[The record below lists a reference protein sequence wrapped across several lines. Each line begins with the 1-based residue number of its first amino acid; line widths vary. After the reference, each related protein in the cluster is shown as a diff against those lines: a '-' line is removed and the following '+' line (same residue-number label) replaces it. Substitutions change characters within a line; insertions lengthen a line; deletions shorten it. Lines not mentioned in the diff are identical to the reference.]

1 MPASYLGGTSLEGVV
16 PGCGARSDPTRLAAA
31 RPLKIEPSRSVMSG
45 VKSRA
50 EQLRQTRGYPVD
62 LNYYETLIA
71 IADDCPVRNA
81 VVPPERGGKVTIA
94 GFQHEM
100 LADHPYE
107 YTQEDVLFETWY
119 QRQDFSGHTAEDKAR
134 SREEFFA
141 KPQAC
146 LRSSPLAK
154 KFGWG
159 FLFDK
164 DGKVA
169 LCPADSEVYTSIV
182 EDADGAPSVKVLKAL
197 RSKRA

>member
-1 MPASYLGGTSLEGVV
+1 
-16 PGCGARSDPTRLAAA
+16 
-31 RPLKIEPSRSVMSG
+31 
-45 VKSRA
+45 
-50 EQLRQTRGYPVD
+50 VD
-62 LNYYETLIA
+62 LNYYDTLIA
-71 IADDCPVRNA
+71 IADDCPAETA
-81 VVPPERGGKVTIA
+81 VVPTERGGKVTIA
-94 GFQHEM
+94 GFQHDM

-119 QRQDFSGHTAEDKAR
+119 QRQSFPEHTHQEKAKL
-134 SREEFFA
+134 REEFFS

-146 LRSSPLAK
+146 LRSSPLPK

-169 LCPADSEVYTSIV
+169 LCAAGSELYVHIVQGESDS
-182 EDADGAPSVKVLKAL
+182 PVKVLKAL

>member
-1 MPASYLGGTSLEGVV
+1 
-16 PGCGARSDPTRLAAA
+16 
-31 RPLKIEPSRSVMSG
+31 
-45 VKSRA
+45 
-50 EQLRQTRGYPVD
+50 
-62 LNYYETLIA
+62 LIT
-71 IADDCPVRNA
+71 IADDCPARTA
-81 VVPPERGGKVTIA
+81 VVPTERGGKVTIA
-94 GFQHEM
+94 GFQYEM

-107 YTQEDVLFETWY
+107 YSQEDVLFETWY
-119 QRQDFSGHTAEDKAR
+119 QRQGFPEHTEQEKANL
-134 SREEFFA
+134 REEFLA

-169 LCPADSEVYTSIV
+169 LCTPDSELYGSIV
-182 EDADGAPSVKVLKAL
+182 QGVGSSPVKVLKAL